1 MPIVLLESGGV
12 APRPPGLGACKSH
25 KSTIGIAIE
34 IQALAPGVWNTWPGH
49 KNFFGEGGPSSS
61 QAICQVLF

>member
-25 KSTIGIAIE
+25 KSTIGIAKVSGVIRPQSCNSLV
-34 IQALAPGVWNTWPGH
+34 IQAPVLVVSDSPA
-49 KNFFGEGGPSSS
+49 GELG
-61 QAICQVLF
+61 